1 MRLAVLALLVL
12 AVASEKCSSHDVC
25 GDGKFCAGGDDG
37 KKVGQCRACAECE
50 ENHDAVDGKCPCGK
64 GKGKKGGGG
73 GGGGAGKPARKKNE
87 VSEGRAYEQETR
99 KTILSFG
106 KLKKT
111 VSGGKQVLKDVS
123 LSMYLGAKIGVLG
136 CKSTADHP

>member
-1 MRLAVLALLVL
+1 MESPNNVSSLVDKKGGRSKPLPTLPANMSTALPRNVAAATRRAPACSRRMPAVYA
-12 AVASEKCSSHDVC
+12 
-25 GDGKFCAGGDDG
+25 GK
-37 KKVGQCRACAECE
+37 
-50 ENHDAVDGKCPCGK
+50 
-64 GKGKKGGGG
+64 KGKKGGGG

>member
-1 MRLAVLALLVL
+1 MDKKGGRSKPLPTLPANMSTALPRNVAAATRRAPACSRRMPAVYA
-12 AVASEKCSSHDVC
+12 
-25 GDGKFCAGGDDG
+25 GK
-37 KKVGQCRACAECE
+37 
-50 ENHDAVDGKCPCGK
+50 
-64 GKGKKGGGG
+64 KGKKGGGG

-87 VSEGRAYEQETR
+87 ISEGRAYEQETR
-99 KTILSFG
+99 KTILSFS